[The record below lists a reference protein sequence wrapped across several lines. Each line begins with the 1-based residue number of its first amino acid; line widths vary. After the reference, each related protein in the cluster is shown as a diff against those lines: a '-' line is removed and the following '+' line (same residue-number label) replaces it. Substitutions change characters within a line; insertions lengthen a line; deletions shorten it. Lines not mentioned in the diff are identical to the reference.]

1 MKMAK
6 ALAGAVNAGGPG
18 VGGTIAVIAAGMMAL
33 CGSALAQQ
41 KAPAPAAGQK
51 AAAPTQADPQSAW
64 VKLCEK
70 AQYQKVGADG
80 KPMMNGDKPVLE
92 DKQLCLTHHEQMTA
106 AGVTIISAA
115 VQQLEGVER
124 LGMMVMVPSAVGL
137 TIPTGMRVFVYT
149 KEQWELVT
157 KKEKVDE
164 TKLPSQDLRFTMCHQ
179 NGCTAE
185 NEATPALL
193 DAMKKGAVL
202 VALAIHVSGRPV
214 SFEVPLTGFGAT
226 FSGTAIDNA
235 LYNSE
240 RAKLWET
247 IKANQIEQMKRFQ
260 EQLQNPQAA
269 PAAGG
274 PAPAAG
280 APAAAPKAAA
290 PAAPAAAAKK

>member
-6 ALAGAVNAGGPG
+6 ALAGALQTGDQT
-18 VGGTIAVIAAGMMAL
+18 VGQTVGMIAASVVAVAAI
-33 CGSALAQQ
+33 CGPAAAQQ
-41 KAPAPAAGQK
+41 KAPAAPPTAQKATAAGET
-51 AAAPTQADPQSAW
+51 PSAW

-70 AQYQKVGADG
+70 AQYQKIGADG
-80 KPMMNGDKPVLE
+80 KPQMNGDKPVLE

-106 AGVTIISAA
+106 AGVTIVSAA
-115 VQQLEGVER
+115 IQQLEGVER
-124 LGMMVMVPSAVGL
+124 LGMMIMVPSAVGL

-149 KEQWELVT
+149 KEQWEKVT

-164 TKLPSQDLRFTMCHQ
+164 ATLPSQDLRFTMCHQ

-214 SFEVPLTGFGAT
+214 SFEVPLNGFGGT
-226 FSGTAIDNA
+226 FTGAPIDNKI
-235 LYNSE
+235 YNDE
-240 RAKLWET
+240 RGKLWET

-260 EQLQNPQAA
+260 EQLQNPAA

-280 APAAAPKAAA
+280 APGAAPKAAAA
-290 PAAPAAAAKK
+290 PAAPAKK